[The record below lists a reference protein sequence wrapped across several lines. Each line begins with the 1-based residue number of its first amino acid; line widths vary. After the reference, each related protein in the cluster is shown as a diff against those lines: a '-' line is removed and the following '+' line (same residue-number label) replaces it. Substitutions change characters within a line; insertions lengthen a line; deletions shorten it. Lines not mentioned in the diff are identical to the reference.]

1 MKTYLFDFTN
11 YGIVYVNDDT
21 KQPKRWTLTL
31 LRSCILDTN
40 LGKVSPL
47 NPCYQQ
53 LNNNSIQNEF
63 FYMDRGISLNKGEMH
78 EFNHIYREKQR
89 RAGLMMPVLDL
100 LVNCIQ
106 RRSFNMLDDFGL
118 PIDDTIALEISQCNP
133 DNDSYSQG
141 VISYAQILGITNYQ
155 AYQELSIDYKT
166 HHAVKMRSYAQ
177 VNKYLPQVR
186 SIRSQADAD
195 LLVREI
201 TNTLLNDT
209 WI

>member
-21 KQPKRWTLTL
+21 KQLKRWTLTL

-40 LGKVSPL
+40 IGKVSPI
-47 NPCYQQ
+47 NSFYHQ
-53 LNNNSIQNEF
+53 LDNDSIQKQF

-78 EFNHIYREKQR
+78 EFNDIYREKQR
-89 RAGLMMPVLDL
+89 LAGLMMPVLDM

-106 RRSFNMLDDFGL
+106 RRSLNMLDDFGL
-118 PIDDTIALEISQCNP
+118 PIDDTIAFEISQCDPSNEL
-133 DNDSYSQG
+133 YSQG
-141 VISYAQILGITNYQ
+141 VTSYAQILGITNYQ

-177 VNKYLPQVR
+177 VKKYLP
-186 SIRSQADAD
+186 
-195 LLVREI
+195 LVRNIRTQTEADSLVKEI